1 MSKLKRFIALA
12 AAFCMFSVSAYA
24 ETRDVSYKV
33 TVEGENVSV
42 VEDSLTSETDYSDL
56 YVNVIKDT
64 NGQQT
69 TIYSGAL
76 GGYADGAFADVD
88 FSEINFMVVFDWNT
102 MEEEAIYI
110 IPATQNINENDI
122 SANTVSTN
130 EIATLQ
136 NTEPTDPVFS
146 AEAVFWNTNEYTEFI
161 AENTDCLGVDLKL
174 KNISEQ
180 EQYIQPYIA
189 LYENNRLCEAKV
201 CSLQTFEAG
210 EEISYREEFTIDTSK
225 TESYT
230 VKVFNWNDNLK
241 PMTNAISINA
251 VKNDYFSNS
260 IDSASTITTEKNI
273 RGKINSSEDIDYI
286 QFTPTLCDYY
296 DIESAD
302 NINITLLKSNNQLVE
317 KELNNKYYL
326 DKELYYLKI
335 SAETATEYLI
345 NIDRYAERVENL
357 TATINEETSLITLS
371 GTVSSADER
380 LLTVTIYNPE
390 NVCEQVDTVETSS
403 TGVFTYSY
411 KTPEL
416 LDGSYQAVINNYEL
430 ASQGWLTFDSGTSSE
445 YIDKNTYQNEKL
457 TLINSETSV
466 SIDGVE
472 NSTSIVAGKDVVAN
486 VSVHNE
492 SELAQNVSAV
502 LVFYDENNSMIDYMS
517 ISKEISPSTTET
529 FTPTITLPTDK
540 TTSKIKVFVL
550 NGNGIYDKTN
560 SVISNVLEISNGQ
573 ITRYEFEE
581 LTDETLSATSTAILT
596 AEPFSYNE
604 LKQIK
609 ENLSNTLNSY
619 QPTATS
625 DYEPWGVEFNQSG
638 EKTDVDVTVSTN
650 DVFYEK
656 YLTKTGTENYYLTIK
671 NKQSKPVYA
680 VYYIN
685 TSYES
690 SPGEDVGFAGD
701 RYFHIYVERI
711 EANKTKE
718 INIEIPSNEL
728 YNEYG
733 EYGHQLGFGVAD
745 IGATWNEIDWFD
757 VSAVNL
763 YPSHRNSFG
772 NSFDNGYKVIS
783 NTSNNAVFE
792 GKIDNSG
799 DTEYLRFTP
808 TETNDYL
815 IQSSGTANIYGELYN
830 SSKSKIS
837 SNNIGGTNST
847 FSITANLTKGQ
858 TYYIKV
864 GHNTGYAQ
872 GTYKINIG
880 TGKDPYIDK
889 QWGLEIIDVEKAWK
903 ISTGEGVK
911 VAVFD
916 GTPQFDHEDFGDNM
930 LTSEYK
936 DLGGDGT
943 DAHPTHISGIIA
955 AKKGNGVGI
964 AGVAPNAKIVPVNT
978 VSGVVGIISLVE
990 AIAYAQEKGVKI
1002 VNISAGTSSKSE
1014 LITNAFKN
1022 ADDILFVCSAGNAGQ
1037 STDTHYPSGYD
1048 LPNIISVA
1056 NMQESGSLYSGS
1068 NHTKKVHVA
1077 APGTEIYS
1085 TYPNNTY
1092 ANSTGTSMAAPF
1104 VCGIAALVAS
1114 EYPSL
1119 SGSDLRNVIEGS
1131 VVKSSKIGS
1140 KVSTGGYVNAYNALN
1155 YAKTYTPSVAL
1166 LSVNETEKMDKTK
1179 INLENYLY
1187 DTTDIY
1193 VQFLNNDNAEITLN
1207 QVKTD
1212 LGLTSIEIC
1221 NYFDFVD
1228 TYKIRISDKEKT
1240 RAVIEKLLTQDNVTY
1255 AESTVLKLQN

>member
-1 MSKLKRFIALA
+1 MKKLFLVTSMIII
-12 AAFCMFSVSAYA
+12 FCSVVRAEINSWLTGEYA
-24 ETRDVSYKV
+24 NAGITTYYIG
-33 TVEGENVSV
+33 GENLLLFD
-42 VEDSLTSETDYSDL
+42 ENLSEKGVL
-56 YVNVIKDT
+56 EKYVFTEMTGI
-64 NGQQT
+64 
-69 TIYSGAL
+69 
-76 GGYADGAFADVD
+76 
-88 FSEINFMVVFDWNT
+88 
-102 MEEEAIYI
+102 
-110 IPATQNINENDI
+110 QNYEQPE
-122 SANTVSTN
+122 N
-130 EIATLQ
+130 EIL
-136 NTEPTDPVFS
+136 
-146 AEAVFWNTNEYTEFI
+146 AEVVFWNKNEYTEFI
-161 AENTDCLGVDLKL
+161 AENTDCLGIDLKL

-180 EQYIQPYIA
+180 EQFIQPYIA
-189 LYENNRLCEAKV
+189 LYENNKLCDVKV
-201 CSLQTFEAG
+201 CTVQSLEAG

-241 PMTNAISINA
+241 PMTNDVSISA
-251 VKNDYFSNS
+251 VKNDFFSNS
-260 IDSASTITTEKNI
+260 IDLAQTITTEKNI
-273 RGKINSSEDIDYI
+273 RGKINSLEDIDYI

-302 NINITLLKSNNQLVE
+302 NINIILLNSDNQIVE
-317 KELNNKYYL
+317 RELNNKYYL
-326 DKELYYLKI
+326 NKELYYLKI
-335 SAETATEYLI
+335 SSETTTEYLI
-345 NIDRYAERVENL
+345 NIDRCAERVENL
-357 TATINEETSLITLS
+357 VATINKETNLVTLS
-371 GTVSSADER
+371 GAVSSADEK
-380 LLTVTIYNPE
+380 LLTVTVYNPE
-390 NVCEQVDTVETSS
+390 NVCEQIDTIETSE
-403 TGVFTYSY
+403 TGTFTYSY

-416 LDGSYQAVINNYEL
+416 LNGSYQAVINNYEL
-430 ASQGWLTFDSGTSSE
+430 ASQGWLTFDSGISSE
-445 YIDKNTYQNEKL
+445 YIDKNTYHNGKL
-457 TLINSETSV
+457 TLIKSQATIR
-466 SIDGVE
+466 IDGVE
-472 NSTSIVAGKDVVAN
+472 NSTAIVAGKDAAANVFVTNESEFTQN
-486 VSVHNE
+486 VSV
-492 SELAQNVSAV
+492 V
-502 LVFYDENNSMIDYMS
+502 LVFYDESNSMIDYMS
-517 ISKEISPSTTET
+517 VSKEISSNTTET
-529 FTPTITLPTDK
+529 FTPTITLPTDII
-540 TTSKIKVFVL
+540 TSKIKVFVL

-581 LTDETLSATSTAILT
+581 LTDEALSATPTSHLT
-596 AEPFSYNE
+596 VEPFSYSE
-604 LKQIK
+604 LEQIR
-609 ENLSNTLNSY
+609 ENLSNTINNY
-619 QPTATS
+619 QPMATAN
-625 DYEPWGVEFNQSG
+625 YEPWGVEFNQTG
-638 EKTDVDVTVSTN
+638 EKIDVDVTVSTN
-650 DVFYEK
+650 NIVYEK
-656 YLTKTGTENYYLTIK
+656 YLTKTGAENYYLTIK

-685 TSYES
+685 TSYQ
-690 SPGEDVGFAGD
+690 SPQGENFGIVDD

-711 EANKTKE
+711 DANKTKE
-718 INIEIPSNEL
+718 INVEIPSNEL

-745 IGATWNEIDWFD
+745 IGAAWDEVDFFD

-763 YPSHRNSFG
+763 YPAHRNSFG
-772 NSFDNGYKVIS
+772 NSIEDGYKLVS

-792 GKIDNSG
+792 GNIDYSG
-799 DTEYLRFTP
+799 DVEYLRFIP

-815 IQSSGTANIYGELYN
+815 IQSLGTSNIYGELYN
-830 SSKSKIS
+830 SNKSKIT
-837 SNNIGGTNST
+837 SNNVGGDNST
-847 FSITANLTKGQ
+847 FSINVNLIKGQ

-864 GHNTGYAQ
+864 GHNIGYAQ
-872 GTYKINIG
+872 GAYKINIR

-889 QWGLEIIDVEKAWK
+889 QWGLEIIDAEKAWE
-903 ISTGEGVK
+903 ISTGEDVK

-916 GTPQFDHEDFGDNM
+916 GAPQLDHEDFGNNM
-930 LTSEYK
+930 LTNEYK

-943 DAHPTHISGIIA
+943 DTHPTHISGIIA
-955 AKKGNGVGI
+955 AKKGNGIGI

-978 VSGVVGIISLVE
+978 VSGVVGIINLVE

-1002 VNISAGTSSKSE
+1002 VNISARTLSKSE

-1056 NMQESGSLYSGS
+1056 NMQENGSLYSGS

-1104 VCGIAALVAS
+1104 VCGIAALVVS
-1114 EYPSL
+1114 EYPTL
-1119 SGSDLRNVIEGS
+1119 SGSDLRKVIEGS

-1140 KVSTGGYVNAYNALN
+1140 KVSTGGYVNAYNALK

-1228 TYKIRISDKEKT
+1228 TYKVRLSDKEKT

-1255 AESTVLKLQN
+1255 AESTVLELQN